1 MPGTSS
7 VHKLHGRGHVKNIS
21 TVNRQHCQYHK
32 VIFLRCK
39 NETKI
44 PSQSDSRACTLNLF
58 TISPL
63 PSASPYDT
71 PWYLHS
77 LLNQNSLLPSGF
89 YNSIFVIFPVSTDEF
104 QKDTTLGNSVWISEK
119 KNEMC
124 QINVSMRLLQ
134 TQKRFMCAVMRN
146 IKHILPTF
154 SWNNMNPKN
163 IKRNNTR
170 DLLCPVPTS
179 FTDSSILKTFICKVK
194 CY

>member
-32 VIFLRCK
+32 VILLRCK
-39 NETKI
+39 NESKI

-63 PSASPYDT
+63 PSASTCDI
-71 PWYLHS
+71 PWYLPS

-89 YNSIFVIFPVSTDEF
+89 YNSIFVIFPVSTDKF
-104 QKDTTLGNSVWISEK
+104 QKDSPWEFSLDLRK
-119 KNEMC
+119 KNEMW
-124 QINVSMRLLQ
+124 QINISMRLLQ

-146 IKHILPTF
+146 IKHILTTF
-154 SWNNMNPKN
+154 SWNSMNPKN

-179 FTDSSILKTFICKVK
+179 FTDSSILKTSICKVK